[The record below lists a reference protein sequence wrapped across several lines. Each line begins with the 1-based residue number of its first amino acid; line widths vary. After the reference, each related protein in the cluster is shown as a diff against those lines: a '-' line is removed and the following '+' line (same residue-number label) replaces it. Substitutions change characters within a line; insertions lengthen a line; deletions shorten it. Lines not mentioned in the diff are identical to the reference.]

1 MKLIR
6 THAYA
11 RAGLLGNPSDGYFG
25 KTISLPVRN
34 FKASVV
40 LYEWPELEI
49 VLAPQDRCSFT
60 SVHELCHDVKLH
72 GYFGGL
78 PLVKATV
85 RKFSDYCR
93 KHGIALHDRNFSLRY
108 ESTIPRQVG
117 MAGSSAI
124 ITATLRALMEFYE
137 VEIPREIQPNL
148 VLSVEREELGIAG
161 GLQDRVCQVYGTLV
175 YMNFRKDLIES
186 RGYGEYEPL
195 DPALL
200 PPLFMAY
207 DAALSEPS
215 GIVHSNIRQ
224 RWDAGEPKVVQT
236 MLDLASYAEQG
247 REAIL
252 ARDHRRLSELI
263 DLNFEAR
270 RSILELDP
278 RHVAMINLARSLG
291 ASAHYAGSG
300 GSIIGAYRDLAMFQA
315 LKDGFGKIGCRVI
328 QPQ

>member
-1 MKLIR
+1 VELIR

-25 KTISLPVRN
+25 KTIALPVRN
-34 FKASVV
+34 FRASVV

-49 VLAPQDRCSFT
+49 MLAPQDRCSFN
-60 SVHELCHDVKLH
+60 SLDDLCNDVRSH

-85 RKFSDYCR
+85 RKFWEYCR
-93 KHGIALHDRNFSLRY
+93 KHAIALHARNFSLRY
-108 ESTIPRQVG
+108 ESNIPRQVG

-124 ITATLRALMEFYE
+124 IAATLRALMQFYG
-137 VEIPREIQPNL
+137 VMIPLDIQPNL

-161 GLQDRVCQVYGTLV
+161 GLQDRVCQVYETLV
-175 YMNFRKDLIES
+175 FMNFDRHMIES
-186 RGYGEYEPL
+186 RGYGEYVPL
-195 DPALL
+195 DPSLL

-207 DAALSEPS
+207 DVTLSEPS

-224 RWDAGEPKVVQT
+224 RWEAGEPKVRQA

-247 REAIL
+247 RAAIL
-252 ARDHRRLSELI
+252 AGDHARLSELI
-263 DLNFEAR
+263 DMNFEVR
-270 RSILELDP
+270 RGILDLDP
-278 RHVAMINLARSLG
+278 RHVAMIELARSLG

-300 GSIIGAYRDLAMFQA
+300 GSIVGAYQGAETFQK
-315 LKDGFGKIGCRVI
+315 LKDEFAKMGCRVI
-328 QPQ
+328 RPA